1 MTHAEDLTGIAGAVS
16 PVLEVDELRKVF
28 QPRRRQLTETVAVA
42 GLSFSL
48 DPGES
53 LAIVGESG
61 SGKTTVARMI
71 VGLERAT
78 GGQCTVAG
86 TPRRLSRPPSRSER
100 RRWGRETQLVPQD
113 PYGSLDPHQRASSC
127 LDEVLKFHFGH
138 ARPRRRE
145 RVQEL
150 LDLVGL
156 DSRIAEAYPRE
167 MSGGQRQRLAIA
179 RAMAAEPLV
188 LLLDESVAAL
198 DVSIQAQVLNSL
210 ADVREETGVSL
221 VLISHDLAVVR
232 QVADQTIVM
241 ERGEMVEEGA
251 TDAILTQPKHPYTK
265 RLLASVPRQGW
276 VPQRASA
283 IGRAS

>member
-1 MTHAEDLTGIAGAVS
+1 
-16 PVLEVDELRKVF
+16 
-28 QPRRRQLTETVAVA
+28 
-42 GLSFSL
+42 
-48 DPGES
+48 
-53 LAIVGESG
+53 
-61 SGKTTVARMI
+61 
-71 VGLERAT
+71 
-78 GGQCTVAG
+78 
-86 TPRRLSRPPSRSER
+86 
-100 RRWGRETQLVPQD
+100 
-113 PYGSLDPHQRASSC
+113 
-127 LDEVLKFHFGH
+127 
-138 ARPRRRE
+138 
-145 RVQEL
+145 
-150 LDLVGL
+150 
-156 DSRIAEAYPRE
+156 

-232 QVADQTIVM
+232 QVADRTIVM

-251 TDAILTQPKHPYTK
+251 TDAILTQPQHPYTQ